1 MKIIILLFLFSNLL
15 FGQKGSFENPS
26 NNILY
31 SGIPNDLEFCYP
43 EIDCDSLQFLSTNAL
58 INKKSCRL
66 EIFPNDNTELDI
78 FVYKKNKG
86 DSTLIDTR
94 RFRIKPIPQSELSIG
109 GVTSGSIR
117 KNYLIAQQGI
127 LITNPLNID
136 FNYNKLSYEF
146 LLIRNGKV
154 KQKLTSKNFR
164 FTKIE
169 LNFLNFCK
177 SKDVLL
183 IFNINVVDRN
193 QKKVKINPIQLD
205 IAD

>member
-15 FGQKGSFENPS
+15 FAQKGSFENPS

-31 SGIPNDLEFCYP
+31 FGIQNELEFCYP
-43 EIDCDSLQFLSTNAL
+43 EIDCDSLQFLSINAV
-58 INKKSCRL
+58 IYKKSCRL
-66 EIFPNDNTELDI
+66 EIFPNDTTELDI

-94 RFRIKPIPQSELSIG
+94 RYRIKPIPKSELSIG

-117 KNYLIAQQGI
+117 KNHLIAQQGI

-193 QKKVKINPIQLD
+193 QKKVEINPIQID
-205 IAD
+205 ITD